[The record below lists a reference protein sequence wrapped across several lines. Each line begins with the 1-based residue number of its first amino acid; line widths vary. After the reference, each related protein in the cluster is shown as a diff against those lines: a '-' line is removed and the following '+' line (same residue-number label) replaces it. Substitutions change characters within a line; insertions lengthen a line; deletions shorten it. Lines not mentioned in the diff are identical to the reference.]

1 MLDKY
6 KLAAIGILGVSVAA
20 VSGTTLASSEASD
33 YPSGNIKALV
43 AAGAGGGTDNFTR
56 QVQPMLEKR
65 LDTTVTVID
74 LPTASGAIAH
84 QRTANNAPDGQT
96 LDFASSTLIT
106 SLAAGQNPTGLDQLT
121 PVARMQSDVMTLIV
135 NPDKYENF
143 QEFYDYAKNNPGEV
157 VIGGTAAAS
166 PDKMAFLGFKD
177 ASGLEMNF
185 IPYDEEG
192 SVSSNVLSG
201 NIDGMFGEISSI
213 LGYMESGKMKPILVF
228 ADKRLED
235 FPDIPTTVEKGWD
248 LTDGNE
254 RGVFVNADTP
264 EKTVAAIE
272 SALKDIYESDKY
284 QDYASK
290 VHLDYREGW
299 MGSDAYRK
307 ELKADLKQYKRLL
320 KNE

>member
-6 KLAAIGILGVSVAA
+6 KLAAIGILSVSVATI
-20 VSGTTLASSEASD
+20 SGASLANSEASG

-56 QVQPMLEKR
+56 TVQPMLEER
-65 LDTTVTVID
+65 LDTTVTVIN

-84 QRTANNAPDGQT
+84 QRTSNSKPNGRT
-96 LDFASSTLIT
+96 LDFSSSTYIT

-143 QEFYDYAKNNPGEV
+143 KEFYDYAKNNPGEV

-166 PDKMAFLGFKD
+166 PDKMAFLGFKE
-177 ASGLEMNF
+177 ASGLKMNF
-185 IPYDEEG
+185 IPYAQEG
-192 SVSSNVLSG
+192 SVSANVLSG

-235 FPDIPTTVEKGWD
+235 FPNIPTTVEKGWN

-264 EKTVAAIE
+264 KETVAAIE
-272 SALKDIYESDKY
+272 NTLKNIYESDKY
-284 QDYASK
+284 QDYLSK
-290 VHLDYREGW
+290 VHLDYRDGW

-307 ELKADLKQYKRLL
+307 ALEADLKQYKKLL
-320 KNE
+320 GNQ